1 MTRAELADV
10 PQAAIVEG
18 VDVDLVA
25 NIVRARAGV
34 SDLVDGPFGD
44 ATSYLPG
51 RRVTGV
57 SVNRDTV
64 RVSVRAKWGVPAS
77 DLLDQ
82 ITLALKP
89 ILANRRIE
97 VVVADVDDPPSFAAL
112 PPVSVLADADVA
124 LPAGSYLGIPADA
137 AATVLAAYEGGSSE
151 DPPAAS
157 LELEQPPPLP

>member
-1 MTRAELADV
+1 MTTAELADD

-18 VDVDLVA
+18 VDIDLVA
-25 NIVRARAGV
+25 KTVRACAGV

-44 ATSYLPG
+44 STSYLPG

-57 SVNRDTV
+57 SVNGGTV

-77 DLLDQ
+77 DLLEQ
-82 ITLALKP
+82 ITSALKP

-97 VVVADVDDPPSFAAL
+97 VVVADVDDPPSFAAQ
-112 PPVSVLADADVA
+112 PPVAV
-124 LPAGSYLGIPADA
+124 PAGSYLAVPADA
-137 AATVLAAYEGGSSE
+137 AAAVLAAHEAGSSN

-157 LELEQPPPLP
+157 HELEQPPRLL